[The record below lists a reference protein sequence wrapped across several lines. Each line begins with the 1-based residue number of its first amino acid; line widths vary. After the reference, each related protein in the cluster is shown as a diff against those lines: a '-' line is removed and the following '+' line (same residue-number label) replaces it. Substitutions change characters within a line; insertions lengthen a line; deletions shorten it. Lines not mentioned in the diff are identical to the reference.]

1 MTVIVEVGGWEHECC
16 GPAIERGDSVT
27 FTCIRHLQP
36 DGQVRLIESHHDLGP
51 SERIQGR
58 VLDIHVVEQAGATR
72 PVLRVPSGAA
82 LCGND
87 SEDAGHLQ
95 DPGTGEVAPS
105 DSTDFLI
112 TVSTGR

>member
-1 MTVIVEVGGWEHECC
+1 MKVIVEVGGWEHECC

-27 FTCIRHLQP
+27 FTCIRHLQS
-36 DGQVRLIESHHDLGP
+36 DGQVRLIESHHGLGT
-51 SERIQGR
+51 SKRIQGR
-58 VLDIHVVEQAGATR
+58 VLDLHVVEEAGATR

-87 SEDAGHLQ
+87 PEDAGHLQ

-105 DSTDFLI
+105 DSTDFLV
-112 TVSTGR
+112 TVLTDR

>member
-16 GPAIERGDSVT
+16 GPAIERGDFVT
-27 FTCIRHLQP
+27 FTCIRYLQP
-36 DGQVRLIESHHDLGP
+36 GGRVRLIESHHDLGP
-51 SERIQGR
+51 SERIRGR

-82 LCGND
+82 LCGD
-87 SEDAGHLQ
+87 DPEDAGHLQ